1 MINSRIGNLIK
12 QSPYKREYIQR
23 YMGVSANTL
32 SNWSTG
38 KTRPTIEDAF
48 KLSRLL
54 KVTIEDLFD
63 YVEGDKIE

>member
-12 QSPYKREYIQR
+12 KSPYKREYIQK

-54 KVTIEDLFD
+54 EVTIEDLFD